1 MAYKILEEKWR
12 PEGVIRDIL
21 IDSTDDIPNLPAGS
35 LPGST
40 VSTADLEYFARIG
53 PDGELH
59 QIGGGT

>member
-35 LPGST
+35 LPAS
-40 VSTADLEYFARIG
+40 
-53 PDGELH
+53 GEKAERG
-59 QIGGGT
+59 IFS